1 MNWKHFLRG
10 LGAGIIFTALIMLV
24 AYMTSGSYRI
34 SDEEVITRAK
44 KLGMVMEDKTI
55 VADADSQEDTEEEN
69 SSDTAEVTEKT
80 EASTTEMA
88 TSEAST
94 TEKATTEKVTTEA
107 TTEKA
112 TTEKATTE
120 KATTEKATTEKATT
134 EKTTT
139 EKTTT
144 EKATT
149 EKTTTEEKINTQYIT
164 AEITVTSG
172 MGSEEIAK
180 MVQDAGIIDDY
191 RDFDNYLNNNGYSKR
206 LSVNTFNL
214 NSGMS
219 YEEIAKELTKGDR

>member
-10 LGAGIIFTALIMLV
+10 LGAGIIFTAIIMLV

-34 SDEEVITRAK
+34 SDEEIIERAE
-44 KLGMVMEDKTI
+44 KLGMVMEEKSI
-55 VADADSQEDTEEEN
+55 VAENPETETDAELKAELSETSTESTNTEEAASE
-69 SSDTAEVTEKT
+69 TTTTEVTTT
-80 EASTTEMA
+80 EAT
-88 TSEAST
+88 
-94 TEKATTEKVTTEA
+94 TTEKVTTEKS

-134 EKTTT
+134 EKKTT
-139 EKTTT
+139 EKSTT
-144 EKATT
+144 ESGV
-149 EKTTTEEKINTQYIT
+149 NTQYIT

-180 MVQDAGIIDDY
+180 LVQDAGIIEDY
-191 RDFDNYLNNNGYSKR
+191 KDFDNYLNQNGYSQK
-206 LSVNTFNL
+206 LSVNTFKL

-219 YEEIAKELTKGDR
+219 YEELAKELTKGDR